1 MENENRKGVRKIK
14 AERCLESVK
23 IESIS
28 NIGVVG
34 GRSLPPSYAT
44 QISDIVEYLLN
55 KGYHIASGG
64 AKGADAYVLSHL
76 VEHDACDKGVVFS
89 AWNNFKVFPVAV
101 RENMRQFCAQQ
112 GSLIWGDSSGKDHP
126 AAIKIALLHRNIK
139 LVQASEGI
147 VAFLTEGSRGTFFT
161 IQEAIKKR
169 KKLVV
174 FPVGRALPQFK
185 VVKWV
190 PLTCGGCWENSYKAV
205 YLR

>member
-1 MENENRKGVRKIK
+1 MMRERRKEGVKTMGG
-14 AERCLESVK
+14 RCLESV
-23 IESIS
+23 ETDQIS

-34 GRSLPPSYAT
+34 GRSLPPTYAT
-44 QISDIVEYLLN
+44 QISGIVEYLLN
-55 KGYHIASGG
+55 KGYNIASGG

-76 VEHDACDKGVVFS
+76 VHNEASHKGVVFS

-112 GSLIWGDSSGKDHP
+112 GAIIWGDSSGKDHP
-126 AAIKIALLHRNIK
+126 AAIKMALLHRNIK

>member
-1 MENENRKGVRKIK
+1 MENEKRRSELK
-14 AERCLESVK
+14 RCLEEVGS
-23 IESIS
+23 EHIS

-34 GRSLPPSYAT
+34 GRSLPPTYAA
-44 QISDIVEYLLN
+44 QISGILEYLLN

-76 VEHDACDKGVVFS
+76 VQNEASHKGVVFS
-89 AWNNFKVFPVAV
+89 AWNNFKVFSVAV
-101 RENMRQFCAQQ
+101 RETMRIFCANQ
-112 GSLIWGDSSGKDHP
+112 GSIIWGDSSGKDHP
-126 AAIKIALLHRNIK
+126 AAIKMALLHRNIK

-190 PLTCGGCWENSYKAV
+190 PLTCGGCWEGAFKAV
-205 YLR
+205 FLK